1 MEGKTSQTKERVAS
15 NKMVFPELMFCAQ
28 NGYKIDALA
37 NRGLRED
44 ILKIRSRPLEEN
56 FEFDPES
63 VWDEGTYS
71 LKEMAINWV
80 FLLGE
85 NASLSKWSDPAMAV
99 VKEINTMSKG
109 KCLLWT
115 TRVKAIGA
123 YPVVGLYI
131 KTPPNE

>member
-15 NKMVFPELMFCAQ
+15 NEMAFPELMVCAQ
-28 NGYKIDALA
+28 NGYKMDPLA
-37 NRGLRED
+37 NIGLPED

-71 LKEMAINWV
+71 IDEFAINWV
-80 FLLGE
+80 FLLAE
-85 NASLSKWSDPAMAV
+85 NATLSKWSDPAMAKV
-99 VKEINTMSKG
+99 REINTMSKG

-115 TRVKAIGA
+115 TKVQAGGT